1 MLDETELLLQLEDIE
16 VSLELAKLIEQHL
29 KLLEDVGELQDE
41 LHDEELFDRQLDDSL
56 QQDFVDEQLELLL
69 LLEKSLEDELRKLLE
84 QQGLSKDD
92 VGELSEELLDKELFE
107 GLLEEKLLLCSLDDK
122 LKLLQLQSTLLKLE
136 LMLLLEEQGLEH
148 DDDG

>member
-1 MLDETELLLQLEDIE
+1 MEDEG
-16 VSLELAKLIEQHL
+16 EQ
-29 KLLEDVGELQDE
+29 QDE
-41 LHDEELFDRQLDDSL
+41 LHDEELFDRQFEDSL
-56 QQDFVDEQLELLL
+56 LNDFVDEQLKLLL

-107 GLLEEKLLLCSLDDK
+107 GQLEEKLLLCSLDDK
-122 LKLLQLQSTLLKLE
+122 LKLTQLQSTLLKLE
-136 LMLLLEEQGLEH
+136 LVLLLEEQGLVH